1 MKCSDNIIVRKTEL
15 NDIEHLKDIF
25 ARARSFMEMT
35 GNPDQWGG
43 GYPSEELILD
53 DITSGDSY
61 VCVSEGR
68 VVATFVLRGGDDPT
82 YAQIYEGQWLLDSA
96 PYATIHRIASSGE
109 VKHIFHIALQF
120 ALTRYD
126 NIRIDT
132 HRANKVMQ
140 AAILKE
146 GFRYCGVIRCWNG
159 TERLAYQYIK

>member
-1 MKCSDNIIVRKTEL
+1 MLLENLVVRKSVPE
-15 NDIEHLKDIF
+15 DVDRLKDIF
-25 ARARSFMEMT
+25 ALARHFMEST
-35 GNPDQWGG
+35 GNPDQWGD

-53 DITSGDSY
+53 DISSGDSY

-82 YAQIYEGQWLLDSA
+82 YAQIYEGQWLDST

-109 VKHIFHIALQF
+109 VKHILHIALQF

-126 NIRIDT
+126 SIRIDT
-132 HRANKVMQ
+132 HSDNKVMQ

>member
-1 MKCSDNIIVRKTEL
+1 MQRENLVVRKSVPE
-15 NDIEHLKDIF
+15 DIDRLKDIF
-25 ARARSFMEMT
+25 DHARHFMEST
-35 GNPDQWGG
+35 GNPDQWGD

-53 DITSGDSY
+53 DISSGDSY
-61 VCVSEGR
+61 VCVSKGR

-82 YAQIYEGQWLLDSA
+82 YAQIYEGQWLDYA

-109 VKHIFHIALQF
+109 VKRIFHIALQF

-126 NIRIDT
+126 SIRIDT
-132 HRANKVMQ
+132 HSDNKVMQ

-159 TERLAYQYIK
+159 TERLAYQYVK

>member
-1 MKCSDNIIVRKTEL
+1 MLRENLVVRKSVPE
-15 NDIEHLKDIF
+15 DIDRLKDIF
-25 ARARSFMEMT
+25 AHARLFMEST
-35 GNPDQWGG
+35 GNPDQWGD
-43 GYPSEELILD
+43 GYPSVELILD
-53 DITSGDSY
+53 DISSGDSY

-68 VVATFVLRGGDDPT
+68 VVATFVLRGGEDPT
-82 YAQIYEGQWLLDSA
+82 YAQIDEGQWLDSA

-109 VKHIFHIALQF
+109 VKRIFHIALHF

-126 NIRIDT
+126 SIRIDT
-132 HRANKVMQ
+132 HSDNKVMQ

>member
-35 GNPDQWGG
+35 GNPDQWGD

-53 DITSGDSY
+53 DISSGDSY

-82 YAQIYEGQWLLDSA
+82 YAQIYEGQWLDSA

-109 VKHIFHIALQF
+109 IKRIFHIALQF
-120 ALTRYD
+120 ALTLYD
-126 NIRIDT
+126 SIRIDT
-132 HRANKVMQ
+132 HSDNKVMQ

>member
-1 MKCSDNIIVRKTEL
+1 
-15 NDIEHLKDIF
+15 
-25 ARARSFMEMT
+25 MEST
-35 GNPDQWGG
+35 GNPDQWGD
-43 GYPSEELILD
+43 GYPSEELILY
-53 DITSGDSY
+53 DISSGDSY

-82 YAQIYEGQWLLDSA
+82 YAQIYEGQWLA
-96 PYATIHRIASSGE
+96 ATPYGTIHRIASSGA
-109 VKHIFHIALQF
+109 VKGVFHIALQF

-126 NIRIDT
+126 SIRIDT
-132 HRANKVMQ
+132 HSDNKVMQ

>member
-1 MKCSDNIIVRKTEL
+1 MKCFNNIIVRKSEL
-15 NDIEHLKDIF
+15 NDIEHLKVIF
-25 ARARSFMEMT
+25 ARARSFMEST
-35 GNPDQWGG
+35 GNPDQWGD
-43 GYPSEELILD
+43 GYPKEELILD
-53 DITSGDSY
+53 DIRSGDSY

-82 YAQIYEGQWLLDSA
+82 YAQIYDGQWLDSA

-109 VKHIFHIALQF
+109 VKHIFHTVLRF

-126 NIRIDT
+126 SIRIDT
-132 HRANKVMQ
+132 HSDNKVMQ

-146 GFRYCGVIRCWNG
+146 GFRYCGVIHCWNG